1 MNMRGQ
7 GEVRERLLDVSALEP
22 CEPMERALEAVGQLE
37 PGEYLRMI
45 HRQEPHLLY
54 PMLEKLG
61 LVWYTR
67 DTDPVEILIFAK
79 QDSVAAKAVA
89 VLAEADGQS
98 VSFD

>member
-1 MNMRGQ
+1 
-7 GEVRERLLDVSALEP
+7 
-22 CEPMERALEAVGQLE
+22 MERALEAVGQLQ

-45 HRQEPHLLY
+45 HRQEPHLLC

-79 QDSVAAKAVA
+79 QNPVAARAVA
-89 VLAEADGQS
+89 ELAEADGES
-98 VSFD
+98 VTFD